1 MSLLMQ
7 FNRNRL
13 FKVWLFENFDINSV
27 IPAPINR
34 DPIYFSDKL
43 IAYIAFLPVC
53 NRVYGFEAVHW
64 L

>member
-1 MSLLMQ
+1 ML

-13 FKVWLFENFDINSV
+13 LKVWLFENFDINSV
-27 IPAPINR
+27 IPAPVNCDSIC
-34 DPIYFSDKL
+34 FSHKL

>member
-1 MSLLMQ
+1 ML

-13 FKVWLFENFDINSV
+13 LKVWLFENFDINSV
-27 IPAPINR
+27 IPAPVNCDFIC
-34 DPIYFSDKL
+34 FSYKL
-43 IAYIAFLPVC
+43 IAFLPVF

>member
-34 DPIYFSDKL
+34 DCICFSDKL

>member
-1 MSLLMQ
+1 MQ

-27 IPAPINR
+27 IPAPVNR
-34 DPIYFSDKL
+34 DSICCSDNL

>member
-34 DPIYFSDKL
+34 DSICFSDKL
-43 IAYIAFLPVC
+43 IDYIAFLPVC
-53 NRVYGFEAVHW
+53 NRVHGFEVVHW

>member
-27 IPAPINR
+27 IPKPVNR
-34 DPIYFSDKL
+34 YLICFSGKL

-53 NRVYGFEAVHW
+53 NRVYCF
-64 L
+64 

>member
-1 MSLLMQ
+1 MQ

-34 DPIYFSDKL
+34 DSICFSDKL

-53 NRVYGFEAVHW
+53 NRVYGF
-64 L
+64 

>member
-1 MSLLMQ
+1 MQ
-7 FNRNRL
+7 FSRNRL
-13 FKVWLFENFDINSV
+13 LKVWLFENFDINSV
-27 IPAPINR
+27 IPALVNR
-34 DPIYFSDKL
+34 DSICFSGNL